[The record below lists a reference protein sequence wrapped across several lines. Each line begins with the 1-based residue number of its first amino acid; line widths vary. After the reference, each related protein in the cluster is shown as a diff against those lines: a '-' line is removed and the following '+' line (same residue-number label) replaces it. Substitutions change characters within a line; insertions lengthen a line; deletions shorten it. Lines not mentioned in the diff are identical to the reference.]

1 MTHDCFK
8 NAVVRRVF
16 YYDDAW
22 RFDCDDG
29 LQGVEIKFCPFC
41 GLELGGVMKEEKEP
55 QEEPVEPANEP
66 KAPKQKSNQFTV
78 TDQGEHGYDND
89 GPFGIGMIKGV
100 K

>member
-1 MTHDCFK
+1 
-8 NAVVRRVF
+8 
-16 YYDDAW
+16 
-22 RFDCDDG
+22 
-29 LQGVEIKFCPFC
+29 
-41 GLELGGVMKEEKEP
+41 MKEEKEP

-66 KAPKQKSNQFTV
+66 KAAPKAKSNQFTV

>member
-1 MTHDCFK
+1 MTHHCRDAY
-8 NAVVRRVF
+8 NSVV

-29 LQGVEIKFCPFC
+29 LQGIEIKFCPFC
-41 GLELGGVMKEEKEP
+41 GLELGGVMKKEKQPKEP
-55 QEEPVEPANEP
+55 KQRSFENEDQGSHQFIVSDKDQEEIA
-66 KAPKQKSNQFTV
+66 K
-78 TDQGEHGYDND
+78 GYDND